1 MRNKIL
7 LIASL
12 LLLPLLGH
20 AQYDVVVVGGT
31 PGGITTAISAAREG
45 KRVVLLERT
54 FHVGGLPANGLGATD
69 ITTRD
74 ATTGLFKEFVQ
85 RNKAYYETT
94 YGAGSAQVKD
104 CSDGYHFEP
113 SVAEKTFL
121 DMLEA
126 EGDRITVLYGRQFD
140 SDPANVCMEGGRIVS
155 IQILNRSNG
164 ETETFSGK
172 VFVDATY
179 EGDLGAAANVP
190 YHVGRESR
198 AQYGEVCAGKIYR
211 HWGVQFDRG
220 EKSLYNGFEGY
231 ESEGT
236 TYQGDNAVQ
245 AYNYRLC
252 LTKEKADRRAIE
264 RPATYNRL
272 EYASLVEDVWTG
284 RNTGVDMMNVTPAQ
298 MEANREILRK
308 GGVTQIPGDPWGMAK
323 VTNMVKLPNGK
334 TDANNQH
341 MAFLSTDLP
350 EENWPWPTASWEWRD
365 AFAQRLKDYTLGLL
379 WFVQNDKELPA
390 QFRKACQEWGLSA
403 SEYADNDHF
412 LFPAR
417 SMYGKDDALRGCTSL
432 PPRMPWKSYQAPVRL
447 FTGRALPPVTT
458 RWIPMLCTSGKTE
471 GCTWTVSLVMRVCPI
486 PFRLGLCCPGRWITS
501 SSLFR
506 SRARMWVFPLC
517 AWNRAGWPWDK
528 LPALLPRRPSTKD
541 AGYRRWMWKQ
551 FRTV

>member
-7 LIASL
+7 LTASL

-298 MEANREILRK
+298 M
-308 GGVTQIPGDPWGMAK
+308 
-323 VTNMVKLPNGK
+323 
-334 TDANNQH
+334 
-341 MAFLSTDLP
+341 
-350 EENWPWPTASWEWRD
+350 
-365 AFAQRLKDYTLGLL
+365 
-379 WFVQNDKELPA
+379 
-390 QFRKACQEWGLSA
+390 
-403 SEYADNDHF
+403 
-412 LFPAR
+412 
-417 SMYGKDDALRGCTSL
+417 
-432 PPRMPWKSYQAPVRL
+432 
-447 FTGRALPPVTT
+447 
-458 RWIPMLCTSGKTE
+458 
-471 GCTWTVSLVMRVCPI
+471 
-486 PFRLGLCCPGRWITS
+486 
-501 SSLFR
+501 
-506 SRARMWVFPLC
+506 
-517 AWNRAGWPWDK
+517 
-528 LPALLPRRPSTKD
+528 
-541 AGYRRWMWKQ
+541 
-551 FRTV
+551 